1 MATTIQAAL
10 HRAPEIPA
18 GMDYET
24 FLDWLDED
32 TPAEW
37 VDSQVVLL

>member
-1 MATTIQAAL
+1 MAATIQAA
-10 HRAPEIPA
+10 HNRAPEIPA

-32 TPAEW
+32 THAEW
-37 VDSQVVLL
+37 VDGQVVLL